1 MCRQFDHLHA
11 IHRLPVIVR
20 LALKEIK
27 TSQRPLCIQRD
38 SPSPSFFSLTST
50 SKEETLF
57 FLSLPPPPLILQSR
71 NFKFFFNAIITPVRL
86 YFLGSIISD
95 VLVVFVWWAVR
106 AGTGGGCTLTLG
118 VSKDMVFFL
127 PRFVVPGTFG
137 PTMLDVYL
145 IISVSGGRRTPPNIL
160 LGSLNK

>member
-27 TSQRPLCIQRD
+27 NVSKR
-38 SPSPSFFSLTST
+38 LTSDRSPFLPLWFFNNS
-50 SKEETLF
+50 SKEETFLF
-57 FLSLPPPPLILQSR
+57 FLILQSR
-71 NFKFFFNAIITPVRL
+71 NFTFSFSKPIITPVRL

-95 VLVVFVWWAVR
+95 VVVVFVWWAVR

>member
-57 FLSLPPPPLILQSR
+57 FLSPPPPF
-71 NFKFFFNAIITPVRL
+71 NFAIKEFQIFFQRDNYPRAIILSRLHHQRRARRVRL
-86 YFLGSIISD
+86 
-95 VLVVFVWWAVR
+95 
-106 AGTGGGCTLTLG
+106 
-118 VSKDMVFFL
+118 M
-127 PRFVVPGTFG
+127 
-137 PTMLDVYL
+137 
-145 IISVSGGRRTPPNIL
+145 SGESGYGRRVYAHARRVQGYGL
-160 LGSLNK
+160 LSTTVRCARNLWTDYARRVFDNLCIGWQAYTS